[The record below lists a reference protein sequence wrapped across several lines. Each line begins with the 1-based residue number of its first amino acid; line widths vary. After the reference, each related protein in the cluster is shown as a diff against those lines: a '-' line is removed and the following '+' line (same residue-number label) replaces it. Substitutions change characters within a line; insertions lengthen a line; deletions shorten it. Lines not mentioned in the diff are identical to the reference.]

1 MDTGED
7 DFRSELIDL
16 AELDLAE
23 LDVLPSTVLIA
34 ALQRLD
40 RRSAA
45 PATSTPALKAPSMAT
60 TDPTGTAARA
70 GGPNARAG
78 ESYEHQQG

>member
-45 PATSTPALKAPSMAT
+45 PGDQYAGFESAL
-60 TDPTGTAARA
+60 DGDD
-70 GGPNARAG
+70 
-78 ESYEHQQG
+78 